1 MLEYLKS
8 EISRRMAEQ
17 NPVEEPKQDEVDNS
31 TILEYAKLFQELDDL
46 SEKGTAIETAVRP
59 PISIPLDDDIEID
72 SIEINLTDGRVTDIP
87 ADATVQ
93 EETVEDLDL
102 ELEKIEQQYAGMK
115 SYKELYEEAYN
126 AMERLPRESD
136 ERFEQ
141 RVHEQTDI
149 AWMRY
154 NEHLY
159 QEGVFGHGKIEV
171 NDLSVPDKI
180 HMNFGRTS
188 DKNSKDYS
196 VTLPITW
203 EVDKQKRITKKQ
215 LDSVHVWSKFG
226 RTSLEKMSD
235 QIFKHICDKY
245 NVPDKK
251 KKWDVLTPTIIAVPI
266 DPADEYCIVIGFET
280 DFSKNIEYWSL
291 SIPVKAIDVKSSA
304 DVNVPDNAMG
314 NVKSYA
320 NIEKKNMIRKRD
332 YKLEQAEIAVIEK
345 MEEERIIHEQ
355 YRAIEES
362 MKPERH
368 GRFWQEAIDF
378 GNDAP
383 DATAATG
390 GTDAPPTADADA
402 GATSIDAAAGGDTT
416 LDAGGD
422 TTTDVNA
429 GGDETTTPDAEDAN
443 VNDVSDQIADKVSQT
458 TDDQTSDDLNI
469 DTTDTSTE
477 PEDVNKDDLDNEID
491 NLGSDTPENT
501 DTTTDENLG
510 TDNQDLDNMTIDE
523 LLAEG
528 SEKLKGMTLAQL
540 KSFIN
545 SPDGTTPDD
554 VKNEDTGDISSDI
567 QEAYVMESKKD
578 NGNRTLNAL
587 EKVIARL
594 NYIHKGIKSGWTD
607 ADVKKCFVPVKTG
620 TSGRPAHMKYRTT
633 ESEYFKK
640 ELMDLASF
648 IKSICKRTDIDRSK
662 VSEFKKFI
670 MDLKEYIKL
679 CTKELDKNNTNIG
692 DIDDMTLDLIETAEH
707 LRGLIPADMKSKPVE
722 EYAYSEED
730 EKVMMEYFFTDAS
743 NIRKRIKVA
752 IEDVIPGL
760 EKIKNNCGN
769 GKWDRYK
776 FREFWRDVPDETSL
790 QGMGGERHGTQFRSY
805 IADLQHFLK
814 ISNKKRARDIFTESQ
829 LSDINDCI
837 VRLDGF
843 SRLCDKASKTIYIKE
858 DVSMSELSDWA
869 KMAIE
874 SCKHIKKIVESEEFA
889 EFYIQE
895 AALTTKKNINQKML
909 SHIKITLG
917 ILNNTENSFQEL
929 VTAFKKESKALNKIL
944 NKAARMDGMYSEAER
959 KEIKKMNI
967 LLMDLS
973 SDIRMNNLNDSY
985 TNRIKSD
992 IKAYANQC
1000 KKVSDIIEQ
1009 HIGMSSPSKLDNTE
1023 TVNESFT
1030 SFLESCD
1037 NCNAYPQDNSD
1048 VVQEAGG
1055 ASPALMNV
1063 KNQIQNSVGDEFE
1076 IGGGGYVPKFTLKS
1090 KLVPPVSISVSE
1102 QGKNLEVTPEYNN
1115 VPDFANKRRGIA
1127 INNAAKTILDFARS
1141 VVNNYKSKNAATV
1154 KEDDT
1159 STADISSGTT
1169 TTADTTTGDDV
1180 STPSGSVDNSSQM
1193 SDTSSPDMS
1202 TSPASGSVDSSAET
1216 SSVNECGEIDV
1227 AKKFEEFMNLY

>member
-17 NPVEEPKQDEVDNS
+17 NPVEEPEQEEVDNS

-93 EETVEDLDL
+93 ESASDED
-102 ELEKIEQQYAGMK
+102 ELEREFERISQQYVAMK
-115 SYKELYEEAYN
+115 TYQDFYNEAYN
-126 AMERLPRESD
+126 ELEQMPRESS
-136 ERFEQ
+136 ERFDK
-141 RVHEQTDI
+141 RVRERADI
-149 AWMRY
+149 VWKEY
-154 NEHLY
+154 NDYLY

-188 DKNSKDYS
+188 DKDSKDYS

-203 EVDKQKRITKKQ
+203 EVDKQKKITKKQ

-226 RTSLEKMSD
+226 RNSLEKMSD

-266 DPADEYCIVIGFET
+266 DPADEYCIVVGFET
-280 DFSKNIEYWSL
+280 DFSKSIEYWSL
-291 SIPVKAIDVKSSA
+291 SIPVKAIEVKGNSDVS
-304 DVNVPDNAMG
+304 VPDNAMG

-332 YKLEQAEIAVIEK
+332 YKLEQAEI
-345 MEEERIIHEQ
+345 ERIEEMKEEVEKERIMYEQ

-362 MKPERH
+362 KPQRRS
-368 GRFWQEAIDF
+368 RFWQEAIDF
-378 GNDAP
+378 GDSGADP
-383 DATAATG
+383 TAATG
-390 GTDAPPTADADA
+390 GTDAPPTADANADA
-402 GATSIDAAAGGDTT
+402 GATNIDAAADGGDTT
-416 LDAGGD
+416 IDAGGD
-422 TTTDVNA
+422 DTGTDVGGTDA
-429 GGDETTTPDAEDAN
+429 SGGDTTTPDAEDAN

-458 TDDQTSDDLNI
+458 TDDQTSDDLSI
-469 DTTDTSTE
+469 DNVDATTE

-510 TDNQDLDNMTIDE
+510 VDNQDLDNMTIDE
-523 LLAEG
+523 LLAAG
-528 SEKLKGMTLAQL
+528 AEKLKGMPIAQL

-545 SPDGTTPDD
+545 SPDGTTP
-554 VKNEDTGDISSDI
+554 EEASAETDTSL
-567 QEAYVMESKKD
+567 ES
-578 NGNRTLNAL
+578 A
-587 EKVIARL
+587 
-594 NYIHKGIKSGWTD
+594 
-607 ADVKKCFVPVKTG
+607 
-620 TSGRPAHMKYRTT
+620 TT
-633 ESEYFKK
+633 VV
-640 ELMDLASF
+640 D
-648 IKSICKRTDIDRSK
+648 
-662 VSEFKKFI
+662 
-670 MDLKEYIKL
+670 
-679 CTKELDKNNTNIG
+679 
-692 DIDDMTLDLIETAEH
+692 
-707 LRGLIPADMKSKPVE
+707 
-722 EYAYSEED
+722 D
-730 EKVMMEYFFTDAS
+730 EKVMTEYFFTDAS
-743 NIRKRIKVA
+743 NIRKRIKVS

-776 FREFWRDVPDETSL
+776 FREFWKDVPDENREL
-790 QGMGGERHGTQFRSY
+790 GGERHGTQFRSY

-814 ISNKKRARDIFTESQ
+814 ISNKKRARDVFTESQ

-837 VRLDGF
+837 VRLDNF

-874 SCKHIKKIVESEEFA
+874 SCQHIKKIVESEEFA

-895 AALTTKKNINQKML
+895 GALITKKNINQKML
-909 SHIKITLG
+909 SHIKISLG
-917 ILNNTENSFQEL
+917 ILNNTENNFQEL
-929 VTAFKKESKALNKIL
+929 VKAFKKESRALNRIL
-944 NKAARMDGMYSEAER
+944 NKAARMDGMYSEDER
-959 KEIKKMNI
+959 KEIKKMNV

-973 SDIRMNNLNDSY
+973 SDIRMNNINDSY

-992 IKAYANQC
+992 IKAYVAQC

-1009 HIGMSSPSKLDNTE
+1009 HTGLSNPNKLDETE
-1023 TVNESFT
+1023 TEQIKEFAL
-1030 SFLESCD
+1030 FLESFD
-1037 NCNAYPQDNSD
+1037 EYI
-1048 VVQEAGG
+1048 QEAGG

-1169 TTADTTTGDDV
+1169 TTADTTTGADV

-1193 SDTSSPDMS
+1193 SDTSSPDLS
-1202 TSPASGSVDSSAET
+1202 TSPASGSVDT
-1216 SSVNECGEIDV
+1216 SNVNECGEADV
-1227 AKKFEEFMNLY
+1227 SQKFEEFMKLY